1 MPKQRSP
8 FAQFVVHSFDDLENP
23 SFCPRDYSRLKFGS
37 DIVARRFGD
46 EMAEAFYAQHRDL
59 LITDRCV
66 VVPSAFNVVEIAA
79 TILARH
85 FMNRLNDLLTREG
98 HRGVEWTIMHRTMS
112 YVADYSFMPK
122 EERAA
127 MLKAD
132 KLFINRDFIEGKVL
146 LFVDDVTIT
155 GAHEHKIVDF
165 LDSLG
170 LKNPR
175 IFCYYA
181 RYNGERADI
190 EAALNQSS
198 IKGADEYVELIREPG
213 HQLVVRA
220 VRFLLDLP
228 TTELATVLRFV
239 DGLFIDKLYHA
250 CLAKEYD
257 KQEKY
262 REGFEM
268 IRARHDKGSAWGNPP
283 AQVVRIAAA

>member
-1 MPKQRSP
+1 MKKQPRSP
-8 FAQFVVHSFDDLENP
+8 YTQFVVHSFDNLDNP
-23 SFCPRDYSRLKFGS
+23 TFCPKDYSRLKFGS
-37 DIVARRFGD
+37 DIVARQFGD
-46 EMAEAFYAQHRDL
+46 EMAEAFYQQHRDL

-66 VVPSAFNVVEIAA
+66 IVPSAFNVVEIAA

-85 FMNRLNDLLTREG
+85 FMNRLNDLLSREG
-98 HRGVEWTIMHRTMS
+98 HRMVEWTTMHRTMS

-127 MLKAD
+127 LLKAD
-132 KLFINRDFIEGKVL
+132 KLFINRDFIDGKVL

-155 GAHEHKIVDF
+155 GSHEHKVVAF
-165 LDSLG
+165 LNEHK

-198 IKGADEYVELIREPG
+198 IVGAEEYVQLIREPG

-220 VRFLLDLP
+220 VRFLLDQP
-228 TTELATVLRFV
+228 IEELKAVLRFV
-239 DGLFIDKLYHA
+239 DGAFVDKLYHA

-257 KQEKY
+257 KQESY
-262 REGFEM
+262 RAGFEL
-268 IRARHDKGSAWGNPP
+268 IRERHDRMGIGLMNVDK
-283 AQVVRIAAA
+283 AA